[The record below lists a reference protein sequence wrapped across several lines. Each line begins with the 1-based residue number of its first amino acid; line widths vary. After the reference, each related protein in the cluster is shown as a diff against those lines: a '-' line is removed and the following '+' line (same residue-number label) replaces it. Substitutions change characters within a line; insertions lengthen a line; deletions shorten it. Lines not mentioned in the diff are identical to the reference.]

1 MLVAGIPCASM
12 GGARRADGTE
22 RHGGNS
28 VGFDDRM
35 AQLGGEIGSREA
47 SHASQ
52 LDAAREKAS
61 ELHARVAGAL
71 EQFHRACSEA
81 GSPHLRIELGPPHLD
96 AKHVRAIEF
105 DLRRGRTRAIV
116 VVKSRGEVTLV
127 GPFAMGKSEGPC
139 RSIAFD
145 AEAEILEGL
154 EDWMSR
160 FLEEAVQ
167 P

>member
-1 MLVAGIPCASM
+1 M

-22 RHGGNS
+22 RRGGNS
-28 VGFDDRM
+28 VGFDERM
-35 AQLGGEIGSREA
+35 AQLGGEIGRREA
-47 SHASQ
+47 SHGPQ

-71 EQFHRACSEA
+71 AQFHHACSEA
-81 GSPHLRIELGPPHLD
+81 GSPHLRIELGTPQLD
-96 AKHVRAIEF
+96 AKHVRAVEF
-105 DLRRGRTRAIV
+105 DLRRGRIRAIV
-116 VVKSRGEVTLV
+116 VVKSRGDVTLV
-127 GPFAMGKSEGPC
+127 GPFAMGKTEGPC

-145 AEAEILEGL
+145 AEGEILAGL